1 MILKNANQLLVI
13 NSNWYNKYINY
24 DTRQE
29 DSETLFPGNCFL
41 QFNELRTIIK
51 RIILEKQ
58 EEKNCLL

>member
-29 DSETLFPGNCFL
+29 DSETREKLFSRQLF
-41 QFNELRTIIK
+41 FAI
-51 RIILEKQ
+51 
-58 EEKNCLL
+58 